1 MKQLKTLLVCGV
13 SLMAFSGCAGTGE
26 VIPLQIHSL
35 GTGSES
41 VTKPASSIR
50 VAVGP
55 IEDGRSHKT
64 GLGVR
69 THLWG
74 GVTYY
79 DAPGGSPTEVVT
91 KALTDYLN
99 AKGWQVTKPG
109 SSEAA
114 DVVLTGK
121 ILDLSVHAKS
131 RVFFTEISTK
141 TRLAIQAQ
149 NVADGSAVHITLNGS
164 GSDDEFWF
172 DTEDVEALVNGV
184 LTDSFGKLIQDT
196 TVENRLLRL
205 KAR

>member
-1 MKQLKTLLVCGV
+1 MKQLKTLLMCGV
-13 SLMAFSGCAGTGE
+13 SLMVLSGCAGTGE

-35 GTGSES
+35 STGSGS
-41 VTKPASSIR
+41 VSKQAAPLR
-50 VAVGP
+50 VTVGP
-55 IEDGRSHKT
+55 IEDGRTHKT

-79 DAPGGSPTEVVT
+79 DVPGSNPTEVVA
-91 KALTDYLN
+91 KALAEYLS

-109 SSEAA
+109 SSDAA
-114 DVVLTGK
+114 DVMLTGK

-141 TRLAIQAQ
+141 TRLAVQAN
-149 NVADGSAVHITLNGS
+149 NVADGSTVHMTLNGS

-172 DTEDVEALVNGV
+172 DKEDVEALVNDV

-205 KAR
+205 KAH

>member
-1 MKQLKTLLVCGV
+1 MKPLKTLLMCCV
-13 SLMAFSGCAGTGE
+13 SLMALSGCAGTGE

-35 GTGSES
+35 GTGSGTVS
-41 VTKPASSIR
+41 KPSAPLR
-50 VAVGP
+50 VALAP

-79 DAPGGSPTEVVT
+79 DAPGGNPTEVVA

-99 AKGWQVTKPG
+99 AKGWQVIKPD

-114 DVVLTGK
+114 DVVLTGSL
-121 ILDLSVHAKS
+121 LDLSVHAKS

-141 TRLAIQAQ
+141 TRLALQAQ
-149 NVADGSAVHITLNGS
+149 NAADGSTVNITLNGS

-172 DTEDVEALVNGV
+172 DTEDVEALVNDV

-196 TVENRLLRL
+196 TVQNSVLRL
-205 KAR
+205 KAH